1 MDTALPQILFVM
13 VSAVDERILLTFA
26 MIWGP
31 DKTDFKVISR
41 SQKLNDIMLYNNT
54 EFS

>member
-1 MDTALPQILFVM
+1 MDTALPQILFVI

-31 DKTDFKVISR
+31 DKTDLKVR
-41 SQKLNDIMLYNNT
+41 SQKRNDIILYNNT